1 MKDSPGAGGGAECC
15 YYTLATNL
23 YSQWRAALPAPAGDV
38 LIIALINPT
47 VRPEFFLAESG
58 SNYWLLK
65 YDLHIPASPAPAP
78 ATLGPGTKNSP
89 YQSLQSGARL
99 VSAGHCPCGH
109 NTQIIDTTPHQTAHG
124 ICPAQD
130 WMIETEI
137 NTETFSQ
144 FRNYDFTNNLN
155 TLPHRRIWG
164 GGAEGALA
172 PPWKN

>member
-1 MKDSPGAGGGAECC
+1 MWPCSPGAGGGAECC

-109 NTQIIDTTPHQTAHG
+109 NTQIIDTNHTSPNCTWYLPG
-124 ICPAQD
+124 SGLVD
-130 WMIETEI
+130 
-137 NTETFSQ
+137 
-144 FRNYDFTNNLN
+144 RNRNKY
-155 TLPHRRIWG
+155 
-164 GGAEGALA
+164 
-172 PPWKN
+172 

>member
-1 MKDSPGAGGGAECC
+1 M
-15 YYTLATNL
+15 TFTF
-23 YSQWRAALPAPAGDV
+23 LPA
-38 LIIALINPT
+38 
-47 VRPEFFLAESG
+47 
-58 SNYWLLK
+58 
-65 YDLHIPASPAPAP
+65 PAPAP

-89 YQSLQSGARL
+89 YQSLQSGAGL

-130 WMIETEI
+130 WMIETER

-155 TLPHRRIWG
+155 TLPIILSTELFCLFLDPIG
-164 GGAEGALA
+164 SLVFSL
-172 PPWKN
+172 